1 MKVILI
7 GSGYVGLVTGAC
19 FSETGVEVYCMDTD
33 IQKIARLKQGEIPI
47 YEPGLQQIV
56 ERNMLAGRLHFTTEL
71 APCIDHADVIF
82 IAVGTPPDE
91 DGSADTRAVIEAARS
106 IGRHLTSYAVI
117 AMKSTVP
124 PGTTI
129 RVGEVIRG
137 ELQLRNAKIPFD
149 MASNPEFLKEGHAVT
164 DFMTP
169 DRVVVGSDSRR
180 AREIMQ
186 QLYKPFMMTR
196 DRMIFTNIATS
207 EMIKYA
213 ANAMLATRI
222 SFMNEMAN
230 LCERVGADIND
241 VRRGIGADPRIGMK
255 FLYAGCGYGGSCFP
269 KDVRALI
276 ATADRYGYPMSLLRA
291 VEQINDRQKKVPFEK
306 LRAHFGEELPERTI
320 ALWGLSFKPDTDD
333 IREAPSLTLIE
344 QLLAAGCRVQAYDPA
359 AMERIRKRFGDRI
372 RLSDEMYAAAR
383 GADALVVLTEWQ
395 QFRQPDWKRLH
406 DTLRTPVVI
415 DGRNIYDPELLRRNG
430 FIAYHI
436 G

>member
-196 DRMIFTNIATS
+196 NRMIFTNIATS

-291 VEQINDRQKKVPFEK
+291 VEQINDRQKEVPFEK
-306 LRAHFGEELPERTI
+306 LRTHFGEELPERTI

>member
-169 DRVVVGSDSRR
+169 
-180 AREIMQ
+180 
-186 QLYKPFMMTR
+186 
-196 DRMIFTNIATS
+196 
-207 EMIKYA
+207 
-213 ANAMLATRI
+213 
-222 SFMNEMAN
+222 
-230 LCERVGADIND
+230 
-241 VRRGIGADPRIGMK
+241 
-255 FLYAGCGYGGSCFP
+255 
-269 KDVRALI
+269 
-276 ATADRYGYPMSLLRA
+276 TASSWG
-291 VEQINDRQKKVPFEK
+291 
-306 LRAHFGEELPERTI
+306 RT
-320 ALWGLSFKPDTDD
+320 
-333 IREAPSLTLIE
+333 
-344 QLLAAGCRVQAYDPA
+344 
-359 AMERIRKRFGDRI
+359 
-372 RLSDEMYAAAR
+372 AAAH
-383 GADALVVLTEWQ
+383 AKSCNSSTS
-395 QFRQPDWKRLH
+395 PS
-406 DTLRTPVVI
+406 
-415 DGRNIYDPELLRRNG
+415 
-430 FIAYHI
+430 
-436 G
+436 

>member
-129 RVGEVIRG
+129 RIGEVIRG

-196 DRMIFTNIATS
+196 NRMIFTNIATS

-291 VEQINDRQKKVPFEK
+291 VEQINDRQKEVPFEK
-306 LRAHFGEELPERTI
+306 LRVHFGKELPERTI

-359 AMERIRKRFGDRI
+359 AMERIRKRLGDRI

>member
-1 MKVILI
+1 
-7 GSGYVGLVTGAC
+7 
-19 FSETGVEVYCMDTD
+19 
-33 IQKIARLKQGEIPI
+33 
-47 YEPGLQQIV
+47 
-56 ERNMLAGRLHFTTEL
+56 
-71 APCIDHADVIF
+71 
-82 IAVGTPPDE
+82 
-91 DGSADTRAVIEAARS
+91 
-106 IGRHLTSYAVI
+106 
-117 AMKSTVP
+117 
-124 PGTTI
+124 
-129 RVGEVIRG
+129 
-137 ELQLRNAKIPFD
+137 
-149 MASNPEFLKEGHAVT
+149 
-164 DFMTP
+164 
-169 DRVVVGSDSRR
+169 
-180 AREIMQ
+180 MQ

-306 LRAHFGEELPERTI
+306 LRAHFGEELPEQTI

>member
-129 RVGEVIRG
+129 RIGEVIRG

-306 LRAHFGEELPERTI
+306 LRVHFGKELPERTI

-359 AMERIRKRFGDRI
+359 AMERIRKRLGDRI

>member
-196 DRMIFTNIATS
+196 NRMIFTNIATS

-291 VEQINDRQKKVPFEK
+291 VEQINDRQKEVPFEK

>member
-33 IQKIARLKQGEIPI
+33 IQKIARLKQGEILI

-56 ERNMLAGRLHFTTEL
+56 ERNMLASRLHFTTEL

-129 RVGEVIRG
+129 RIGEVIRG

-196 DRMIFTNIATS
+196 NRMIFTNIATS

-291 VEQINDRQKKVPFEK
+291 VEQINDRQKEVPFEK
-306 LRAHFGEELPERTI
+306 LRTHFGEELPERTI

>member
-1 MKVILI
+1 
-7 GSGYVGLVTGAC
+7 
-19 FSETGVEVYCMDTD
+19 
-33 IQKIARLKQGEIPI
+33 
-47 YEPGLQQIV
+47 
-56 ERNMLAGRLHFTTEL
+56 
-71 APCIDHADVIF
+71 
-82 IAVGTPPDE
+82 
-91 DGSADTRAVIEAARS
+91 
-106 IGRHLTSYAVI
+106 
-117 AMKSTVP
+117 MKSTVP

-241 VRRGIGADPRIGMK
+241 VHRGIGADPRIGMK

-291 VEQINDRQKKVPFEK
+291 VEQINDRQKEVPFEK
-306 LRAHFGEELPERTI
+306 LRVHFGKELPERTI

-415 DGRNIYDPELLRRNG
+415 DGRNIYDPELLRQNG

>member
-291 VEQINDRQKKVPFEK
+291 VEQINDRQKEVPFEK
-306 LRAHFGEELPERTI
+306 LRVHFGKELPERTI

-359 AMERIRKRFGDRI
+359 AMERIRKRLGDRI
-372 RLSDEMYAAAR
+372 RLSDKMYAAAR

>member
-291 VEQINDRQKKVPFEK
+291 VEQINDRQKEVPFEK
-306 LRAHFGEELPERTI
+306 LRVHFGKELPERAI

>member
-33 IQKIARLKQGEIPI
+33 IQKIARLKQGEILI

-56 ERNMLAGRLHFTTEL
+56 ERNMLASRLHFTTEL

-129 RVGEVIRG
+129 RIGEVIRG

-196 DRMIFTNIATS
+196 NRMIFTNIATS

-222 SFMNEMAN
+222 SFMNGMAN

-291 VEQINDRQKKVPFEK
+291 VEQINDRQKEVPFEK
-306 LRAHFGEELPERTI
+306 LRTHFGEELPERTI